1 MKKLGLLFKEVSGNR
16 IKDKLAKADTVFV
29 VKYSG
34 LSGPELN
41 MLRQSLSDFKVN
53 LFVVR
58 NTIAKRILK
67 SSQWEGLSA
76 FLNGPCGFIFV
87 NDDPANASKV
97 LYAFSKEHE
106 KLRLEGGFL
115 KERLLEKKDIEA
127 LAKMPSKETLR
138 AQVTIGLKAPITG
151 IVMVLSQTLK
161 KFVICLDQIKKKKE
175 TGS

>member
-1 MKKLGLLFKEVSGNR
+1 MKKLGLLFKEISGNR
-16 IKDKLAKADTVFV
+16 IKEKLESADTVFV

-58 NTIAKRILK
+58 NTIARRILK
-67 SSQWEGLSA
+67 SSQWEGLAA
-76 FLNGPCGFIFV
+76 FVNGPCGFIFV
-87 NDDPANASKV
+87 NDDPVNASKV
-97 LYAFSKEHE
+97 LYTFSKEHE
-106 KLRLEGGFL
+106 KLQLEGGFL

-127 LAKMPSKETLR
+127 LAKLPSKEMLR
-138 AQVTIGLKAPITG
+138 TQVVIGLKSPITG
-151 IVMVLSQTLK
+151 IVMVLHRTLN